1 MPHTPVVP
9 AAIMRTTVS
18 NSQRRRLVP
27 VVFLA
32 VLAAA
37 KLAVGQSEGM
47 AWRTD
52 LQAALQEAKQSDKL
66 VLAHFWTTTCG
77 PCRSLDAR
85 VFSQPSVAVAVSEAY
100 VPVKINAEESPE
112 LARAFGVTRV
122 PTDAVVT
129 PEGKLVKAFIS
140 PPNPMEYV
148 GYVTKLAAAYKTR
161 AGATFAAAA
170 AAAPAQP
177 FANERSAVPPA
188 INAAY
193 AGLTAAPPQAPAAQ
207 PQPQVIAG
215 IPSQPPTQPAAP
227 APQVKPE
234 PVTPEP
240 VSTASV
246 PTTPP
251 AITPVTP
258 AAPPTQVADT
268 GLQLPPGSP
277 PLGFEGFCPVTMKND
292 WRWAKGDVRFGA
304 IHRGRTY
311 LFASQD
317 AQQKFL
323 ASPEAFSPILAG
335 ADPVLAVD
343 ERRNVPGVRDYAVE
357 YQGRFFMFSS
367 EQTLE
372 RFWSK
377 PEDYAQAAERV
388 AALPANGTIVR

>member
-1 MPHTPVVP
+1 
-9 AAIMRTTVS
+9 MRTTVS

-27 VVFLA
+27 VAFLV

-37 KLAVGQSEGM
+37 KLAVGQSAGM

-177 FANERSAVPPA
+177 FANERSAAPPA
-188 INAAY
+188 LNAAY

-215 IPSQPPTQPAAP
+215 VPSQPPTQPAAP
-227 APQVKPE
+227 APQVNPE

-251 AITPVTP
+251 AITPVTA
-258 AAPPTQVADT
+258 AAPPTQVADA
-268 GLQLPPGSP
+268 GPQLPPGSP
-277 PLGFEGFCPVTMKND
+277 PLGFEGFCPRHD
-292 WRWAKGDVRFGA
+292 EERLALGEGRRPLRRDPSWPDLLVRFA
-304 IHRGRTY
+304 GR
-311 LFASQD
+311 A
-317 AQQKFL
+317 A
-323 ASPEAFSPILAG
+323 E
-335 ADPVLAVD
+335 
-343 ERRNVPGVRDYAVE
+343 VPGVARGVQPDP
-357 YQGRFFMFSS
+357 GRRRPGPS
-367 EQTLE
+367 
-372 RFWSK
+372 
-377 PEDYAQAAERV
+377 
-388 AALPANGTIVR
+388 G